1 MERLKQLR
9 FNLQSHHPLF
19 QWPAKIPIANVK
31 KTYCNF
37 PSHFMWVLSW
47 RRLQMTRSH
56 QMTQMPCL
64 RPCFSPCLRP
74 CFSPYLR
81 PCLKPGFRIAPI
93 RPFLKPPTFYPR
105 SFWPT
110 FKIPIDISATFSL
123 CMLHLHIFTVLQSKD
138 EPQNCPPQDYLYR
151 QIHHCIWL
159 KTLKHVQSITW
170 NKSWYLKQH

>member
-1 MERLKQLR
+1 MTSQ
-9 FNLQSHHPLF
+9 NS
-19 QWPAKIPIANVK
+19 VK

-56 QMTQMPCL
+56 QMIQMPCL

-123 CMLHLHIFTVLQSKD
+123 CMLHLHIFTVLQSKG
-138 EPQNCPPQDYLYR
+138 EPQICPPQDIAY
-151 QIHHCIWL
+151 IV
-159 KTLKHVQSITW
+159 KFSIVYDW
-170 NKSWYLKQH
+170 QHWSMCRASHETKVDI